1 MDAETGGPGRA
12 KVSVGAVEDLIRSF
26 SGVESARI
34 ALDAQGSVR
43 EVHVLADSSRPPK
56 AIVRDIESGL
66 RARWGLVVDHRR
78 ISVAQ
83 MDDAPRRPKWTRLR
97 LQQISVQTDPVRG
110 RVEVAVSLAPEP
122 PRDAFGRP
130 VYDPEVPNVIWQGR
144 AAGASGGGL
153 AIRLAAEATLQ
164 ALNQSLLPQHTFS
177 VVDLQR
183 VPIAERDAILC
194 LMQYQAPRGAAE
206 MLTGSA
212 LVRSDPLE
220 AAVRCVLNSTNRIY
234 GVAMRRHVAGATP
247 VEEPAGHEW
256 PGEVAAGVEPEVE
269 VGEVAPPTSPA

>member
-1 MDAETGGPGRA
+1 MDAETGGSGRA
-12 KVSVGAVEDLIRSF
+12 RVSVGAVEDLIRSF

-34 ALDAQGSVR
+34 ALDAEGALR
-43 EVHVLADSSRPPK
+43 EIHVLADSSRPPK

-83 MDDAPRRPKWTRLR
+83 MDDTPRRPKWMRLR

-110 RVEVAVSLAPEP
+110 RIEVAVSLAPEA

-153 AIRLAAEATLQ
+153 GIRLAAEATLQ

-183 VPIAERDAILC
+183 VAIGDRDAVLC

-212 LVRSDPLE
+212 LVRNDPLE

-234 GVAMRRHVAGATP
+234 GVAMRRNVAGAGAL
-247 VEEPAGHEW
+247 VEPEGEDW
-256 PGEVAAGVEPEVE
+256 PGEVAAGAEPDVEPRSPSPP
-269 VGEVAPPTSPA
+269 APSD